1 MKICINAGHAPGGI
15 PDPGAVNNIT
25 GLKESDVTDDVAQLV
40 QYYLQQAGYETLV
53 VQENELRDITDS
65 SNNWGANLFISV
77 HCNAAENRS
86 AQGTETFCHSFGGE
100 GEKLATCIQTQIIDS
115 ISTVDRGVKAHSGLY
130 VLRNTDCPAVL
141 VELAFISNDEDEA
154 LLASKEKKDEF
165 AKAIAR
171 GVTDYVATLK

>member
-1 MKICINAGHAPGGI
+1 MRICINGGHAPGGI

-53 VQENELRDITDS
+53 VQENELRDITDA

-77 HCNAAENRS
+77 HCNAAGNRS
-86 AQGTETFCHSFGGE
+86 ALATETFYGSKQGAKF
-100 GEKLATCIQTQIIDS
+100 ARYIQSQIINNMG
-115 ISTVDRGVKAHSGLY
+115 TVNRGIKDGSNLY
-130 VLRNTDCPAVL
+130 VIKHTDCPAIL
-141 VELAFISNDEDEA
+141 VELAFISNDDDEA
-154 LLASKEKKDEF
+154 LLASDEKKDEF
-165 AKAIAR
+165 AKCIAR

>member
-1 MKICINAGHAPGGI
+1 MKICINGGHCPRL
-15 PDPGAVNNIT
+15 DSGAVGQT
-25 GLKESDVTDDVAQLV
+25 GLQESHVTHDVMQHVM
-40 QYYLQQAGYETLV
+40 YYLQQVGYETLQ
-53 VQENELRDITDS
+53 VQENELADITNA
-65 SNNWGANLFISV
+65 SNNWGADLFVSI

-115 ISTVDRGVKAHSGLY
+115 IGTVDRGVKAHSGLY

-154 LLASKEKKDEF
+154 LLTSEEKKDEF

-171 GVTDYVATLK
+171 GITDYVGGL